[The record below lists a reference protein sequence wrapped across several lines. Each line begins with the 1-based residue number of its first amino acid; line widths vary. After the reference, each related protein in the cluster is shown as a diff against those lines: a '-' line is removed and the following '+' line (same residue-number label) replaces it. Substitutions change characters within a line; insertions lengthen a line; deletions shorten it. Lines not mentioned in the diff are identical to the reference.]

1 MAAKAKTP
9 ATETVEI
16 RHWLTGAVLF
26 SAAIDVSVAPRFRI
40 RAALELGVASGARL
54 DGARLDGARLDG
66 ARLDGASLVGARLVG
81 ASLDGARLVGARL
94 DGASL
99 DGARLDGAKIKAVIA
114 RTTRSDGYEFIA
126 WRTTEGGIIITAGCR
141 TMPGTDAYRE
151 HVKSYSRR
159 KNGTALAAETLAILD
174 FIDVRAEETP

>member
-1 MAAKAKTP
+1 METAKATEIKP
-9 ATETVEI
+9 ETETVEI
-16 RHWLTGAVLF
+16 KHWSGRVLF
-26 SAAIDVSVAPRFRI
+26 SAAIDVSVPKWGRLK
-40 RAALELGVASGARL
+40 AAVELGVAN
-54 DGARLDGARLDG
+54 GARLDG
-66 ARLDGASLVGARLVG
+66 ARLDGASL
-81 ASLDGARLVGARL
+81 DGARLAGARL

-99 DGARLDGAKIKAVIA
+99 DGASLVGARLVGAKIKAVIA

-126 WRTTEGGIIITAGCR
+126 WRTTEGGITITAGCR

-174 FIDVRAEETP
+174 FIDVRAKETP